1 MDRFEDNLRKALREP
16 EAPADLA
23 GRILAR
29 ADRPR
34 SRRFLQPLRVAAAIV
49 LVVALGAAGLQYER
63 RRAERIASER
73 AKDQV
78 VEAFRLVEQQ
88 LKPFRERLEAMQTL
102 TISIPKEQEQK

>member
-16 EAPADLA
+16 EARADLA
-23 GRILAR
+23 ERILAR

-49 LVVALGAAGLQYER
+49 LAVALGATGWHFER
-63 RRAERIASER
+63 RREERIASEHAR
-73 AKDQV
+73 DQV
-78 VEAFRLVEQQ
+78 VEAFRLAEQQ
-88 LKPFRERLEAMQTL
+88 LKPFRERLEAMQAL